1 MVFLRLTVK
10 IYPREQL
17 QAQSSF
23 SFRSL
28 LGDRDG
34 STSTRSSVGVGAN
47 SNGSGVSGIKPVS
60 FLLVLEDPGEV
71 TLGGLAG
78 MIQEKW
84 AKLRP
89 DAE

>member
-10 IYPREQL
+10 VLPREQL
-17 QAQSSF
+17 PSTSSTF
-23 SFRSL
+23 LRSI
-28 LGDRDG
+28 LGDRKDDADA
-34 STSTRSSVGVGAN
+34 SAA
-47 SNGSGVSGIKPVS
+47 KPAT
-60 FLLVLEDPGEV
+60 FLLVLRNPEEV

-84 AKLRP
+84 KKLRP